1 MRYTYFSYRRVIN
14 VILAALLVILCLMFI
29 IENPLYAVEDYNT
42 NNANSVERA
51 YRNDGYVAGVWLAS
65 PETPYRST
73 QVNVPYGHAWVTVHI
88 RGSWYTG
95 GNNYRET
102 YTMNLRSESWILTE
116 ISSADFSRGTTD
128 NPGGGAYVYNPSGYK
143 TAKLYVGQGICQ
155 GKAGQTVEIKVDIW
169 NQLSYR
175 VGNNWRS
182 GIGNTDTTPVH
193 VNCLAPSWLVT
204 GSSWVTKYYNSNHTN
219 YGTGWVKS
227 PGTVEAKPGDTID
240 WWHSLLVHDADMNE
254 AIRNGIQQ
262 DVYNLETGESLAKS
276 PNPDDNGAWRFSG
289 DFKGKKSDDWK
300 AWAWY
305 RDYNA
310 YDYNNTWLETIY
322 GKSTV
327 EQVRGKVD
335 KFMYTRKIKHD
346 DVGKKICQRV
356 YWSKSSPSYSGGYL
370 YSDYACVA
378 VPHKYNLTP
387 TLSVDQKTI
396 DAGENK
402 VAGINARFGHDGS
415 TTKTKNNDKHY
426 AVVKYKVPKGQNLV
440 LPAKEGIVAR
450 SGNWPCEAIKKI
462 NGSVDCQGDLV
473 KTKHTGELQLNQ
485 SVTMLNSHTDDVSSS
500 NLQFGDKICY
510 VAMVSAYNQNAN
522 QYTFKTSQA
531 QCVTVDKTPKVQV
544 WGGDIK
550 TDKDVIT
557 NKTSSA
563 NQNVYGS
570 WGEYG
575 IIANG
580 KAYSASGAGLSSS
593 FNGRSGVTPR
603 DSNKLTFAN
612 IPKFGN
618 FSSTSSVPDNFTLPS
633 VGGTRGNISGNVD
646 VNSLAS
652 GEYNAGNVTLTG
664 SKLSVGKSI
673 VIKSS
678 GVVRISGDLLYTD
691 TNDVRQLPQLIIYAK
706 NIIIEP
712 SVGEVNAWLITQK
725 DGYVSTCGVV
735 ISFGDWLSGVSES
748 SCGKKQLKVNGPIK
762 TGRLFLRRT
771 YGGKHASS
779 AKNDPNMH
787 PGTPAEIINLRADT
801 YIWAYNNYRNTGA
814 ISTMNIRE
822 LPPRY

>member
-1 MRYTYFSYRRVIN
+1 MISC
-14 VILAALLVILCLMFI
+14 ILWF
-29 IENPLYAVEDYNT
+29 NFQ
-42 NNANSVERA
+42 NSA
-51 YRNDGYVAGVWLAS
+51 MADGFAG
-65 PETPYRST
+65 
-73 QVNVPYGHAWVTVHI
+73 
-88 RGSWYTG
+88 
-95 GNNYRET
+95 
-102 YTMNLRSESWILTE
+102 
-116 ISSADFSRGTTD
+116 SS
-128 NPGGGAYVYNPSGYK
+128 PGGGGGSGSGWVSDQPGGHGWWVYSVDDDGPEYYRDSGGYIRSLGKSAYQDLVKSCKDAGINQVLVYIIRHKNKKEWIMYPDWGYD
-143 TAKLYVGQGICQ
+143 TPPLRTGG
-155 GKAGQTVEIKVDIW
+155 G
-169 NQLSYR
+169 
-175 VGNNWRS
+175 WRS
-182 GIGNTDTTPVH
+182 RYEAQALYDQLPVYIKNQYYRPGTDTGQNNVVAWMCYGD
-193 VNCLAPSWLVT
+193 VNPKWRVT
-204 GSSWVTKYYNSNHTN
+204 GSSWVTKYYNPNHAN

-240 WWHSLLVHDADMNE
+240 WWHSLFVHDADMNE

-276 PNPDDNGAWRFSG
+276 PNPDDNGAWIFSA
-289 DFKGKKSDDWK
+289 DFKGKKSNDWK

-305 RDYNA
+305 RGYNS
-310 YDYNNTWLETIY
+310 YNNYNNTWLETIY

-327 EQVRGKVD
+327 EQVRGEVD

-612 IPKFGN
+612 IPKYGN

-706 NIIIEP
+706 NIIIET

-735 ISFGDWLSGVSES
+735 ISARDWLNGVSES
-748 SCGKKQLKVNGPIK
+748 SCGKQQLKVNGSIK
-762 TGRLFLRRT
+762 TEHLFLRRT

-814 ISTMNIRE
+814 ISTMNVRE

>member
-155 GKAGQTVEIKVDIW
+155 GKAGQTVEIKVNIW

-193 VNCLAPSWLVT
+193 VNCLAPSWRVT

-370 YSDYACVA
+370 YSDYACVE

-706 NIIIEP
+706 NIIIET

-735 ISFGDWLSGVSES
+735 ISARDWLNGVSES
-748 SCGKKQLKVNGPIK
+748 SCGKQQLKVNGSIK
-762 TGRLFLRRT
+762 TEHLFLRRT
-771 YGGKHASS
+771 YVGKHASS

-801 YIWAYNNYRNTGA
+801 YIWAYNNYQNTGA
-814 ISTMNIRE
+814 ISTMNVRE

>member
-1 MRYTYFSYRRVIN
+1 MEACATMSRSNIAIKVIG
-14 VILAALLVILCLMFI
+14 I
-29 IENPLYAVEDYNT
+29 IMIFCFLWFNFQ
-42 NNANSVERA
+42 NSA
-51 YRNDGYVAGVWLAS
+51 MAGGFA
-65 PETPYRST
+65 
-73 QVNVPYGHAWVTVHI
+73 
-88 RGSWYTG
+88 GS
-95 GNNYRET
+95 
-102 YTMNLRSESWILTE
+102 S
-116 ISSADFSRGTTD
+116 
-128 NPGGGAYVYNPSGYK
+128 PGGGGSGGSGSWVSDQPGGHGWGVYTVDDGPQYYRDSGGYIRSLDRGTYQDLVQSCKDAGINQVLVYVIHHQNGGWIMYPDWGYDSPPLR
-143 TAKLYVGQGICQ
+143 TGG
-155 GKAGQTVEIKVDIW
+155 E
-169 NQLSYR
+169 
-175 VGNNWRS
+175 WRS
-182 GIGNTDTTPVH
+182 RYEAQALYDQLPADIKNRYYRPGTDKAYQNNVVAWMCYGD
-193 VNCLAPSWLVT
+193 VNPKWRVT
-204 GSSWVTKYYNSNHTN
+204 GSSWVTKYYDSNHAN
-219 YGTGWVKS
+219 YGTGWVKP

-240 WWHSLLVHDADMNE
+240 WWHSLFVHDADMNE

-276 PNPDDNGAWRFSG
+276 PNPDDNGAWIFSA
-289 DFKGKKSDDWK
+289 DFKGKKSNDWK

-305 RDYNA
+305 RGYNS
-310 YDYNNTWLETIY
+310 YNNYNNTWLETIY

-402 VAGINARFGHDGS
+402 IAGINARFGHDGS

-633 VGGTRGNISGNVD
+633 VRGARGNISGNVD

-706 NIIIEP
+706 NIIIET

-735 ISFGDWLSGVSES
+735 ISARDWLNGVSDA
-748 SCGKKQLKVNGPIK
+748 SCGKQQLKVNGSIK
-762 TGRLFLRRT
+762 TEHLFLRRT

-814 ISTMNIRE
+814 ISTMNVRE

>member
-706 NIIIEP
+706 NIIIET

-735 ISFGDWLSGVSES
+735 ISARDWLNGVSES
-748 SCGKKQLKVNGPIK
+748 SCGKQQLKVNGSIK
-762 TGRLFLRRT
+762 TEHLFLRRT

-814 ISTMNIRE
+814 ISTMNVRE

>member
-73 QVNVPYGHAWVTVHI
+73 QVNVPYGHTWVVVHI

-155 GKAGQTVEIKVDIW
+155 GKAGQTVEIKVNIW

-193 VNCLAPSWLVT
+193 VNCLAPSWQVT
-204 GSSWVTKYYNSNHTN
+204 GSSWVTKYYDSNHAN
-219 YGTGWVKS
+219 YGMGWVKS

-240 WWHSLLVHDADMNE
+240 WWHSLFVHDADMNE

-276 PNPDDNGAWRFSG
+276 PNPENNGAWRFSG

-305 RDYNA
+305 RRYNA

-370 YSDYACVA
+370 YSDYACVE

-402 VAGINARFGHDGS
+402 IAGINARFGHDGS

-612 IPKFGN
+612 TPKFGN

-633 VGGTRGNISGNVD
+633 VGGVKGSVSGNVD
-646 VNSLAS
+646 VNSLAT

-735 ISFGDWLSGVSES
+735 INYGDWLSGVSES
-748 SCGKKQLKVNGPIK
+748 SCGKQQLKVNGSIK
-762 TGRLFLRRT
+762 TEHLFLRRT

-814 ISTMNIRE
+814 ISTMNVRE

>member
-73 QVNVPYGHAWVTVHI
+73 QVNVPYGHAWVAVHI

-155 GKAGQTVEIKVDIW
+155 GKAGQTVEIKVKIW

-193 VNCLAPSWLVT
+193 VNCLAPPWRVT
-204 GSSWVTKYYNSNHTN
+204 GSSWVTKYYNPNHAN
-219 YGTGWVKS
+219 YGTDWVKS

-276 PNPDDNGAWRFSG
+276 PNPENNGAWRFSG

-300 AWAWY
+300 TWAWY
-305 RDYNA
+305 RRYNA

-327 EQVRGKVD
+327 EQVRGEVD

-402 VAGINARFGHDGS
+402 IAGINARFGHDGS

-485 SVTMLNSHTDDVSSS
+485 SVTMLNSHTDDVLSS

-557 NKTSSA
+557 NKTSST

-612 IPKFGN
+612 IPKYGN

-633 VGGTRGNISGNVD
+633 VGGVKGSVSGNVD
-646 VNSLAS
+646 VNSLAT

-735 ISFGDWLSGVSES
+735 INYGDWLSGVSDA
-748 SCGKKQLKVNGPIK
+748 SCGKQQLKVNGSIK
-762 TGRLFLRRT
+762 TEHLFLRRT

-814 ISTMNIRE
+814 ISTMNVRE